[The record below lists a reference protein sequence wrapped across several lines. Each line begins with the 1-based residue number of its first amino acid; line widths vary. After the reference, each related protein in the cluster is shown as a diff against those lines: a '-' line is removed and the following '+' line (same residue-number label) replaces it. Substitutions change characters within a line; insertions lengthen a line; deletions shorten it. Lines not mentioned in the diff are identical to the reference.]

1 MQIKRDNTEYKIN
14 ADVDSQT
21 FTFDFRH
28 PDSPWELFN
37 AVVTLNNFG
46 VNISG
51 EVILFK
57 DYLSF

>member
-1 MQIKRDNTEYKIN
+1 M
-14 ADVDSQT
+14 DSQT

-37 AVVTLNNFG
+37 AVVTLSNFG